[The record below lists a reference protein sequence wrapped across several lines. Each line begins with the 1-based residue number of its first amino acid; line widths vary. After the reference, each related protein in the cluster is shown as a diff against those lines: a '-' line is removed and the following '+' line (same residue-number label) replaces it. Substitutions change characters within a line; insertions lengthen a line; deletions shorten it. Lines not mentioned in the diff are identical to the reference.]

1 MTGLPCREN
10 QQYLNLNIY
19 DLVSD
24 ERLKEHADQPH
35 QPKFVPMNLYNSN
48 ELAAQR
54 EGSSNLFCMY
64 LSFMVSQVEMQLDM

>member
-54 EGSSNLFCMY
+54 
-64 LSFMVSQVEMQLDM
+64 